1 MPEAVKQ
8 AAVQRKPLPLKEC
21 SVLITGGTSGVGL
34 ETAMQFGEAGV
45 PRIAINGR
53 DRARGEAAR
62 LKVLARAPAAKVLFV
77 AGDCNTVQGASSVC
91 GAAREAFGSVDVLV
105 NSTVGPN
112 GPKLLHLIALEEMQ
126 GILVDQMMAPLLTSR
141 AVLPWMTERGG
152 GAIINI
158 ASDAGKLT
166 TPGESVIGAAMAG
179 IMMFSR
185 TMAIEAKRHG
195 IRVNVLTPSIIEGTA
210 NYAKVMND
218 EFSGKLFGKAIKM
231 AQLGVVNAADMAAL
245 IVFLAS
251 PQAAKISGQAISC
264 NGGISAA

>member
-1 MPEAVKQ
+1 MSETI
-8 AAVQRKPLPLKEC
+8 QRKPLSLNEC

-34 ETAMQFGEAGV
+34 ETAIQFAQAGA

-53 DRARGEAAR
+53 NPERGEAAR
-62 LKVLARAPAAKVLFV
+62 RAVLDRAPTAQAVFI
-77 AGDCNTVQGASSVC
+77 AGDCNAPEGARAVC
-91 GAAREAFGSVDVLV
+91 EAARAQLGSVDVLV
-105 NSTVGPN
+105 NSTVGPA
-112 GPKLLHLIALEEMQ
+112 GPKLLHNIAPEEIPNIVLE
-126 GILVDQMMAPLLTSR
+126 QMIAPLLTSR
-141 AVLPWMTERGG
+141 LVLPWMSERGT

-179 IMMFSR
+179 IIMFTR
-185 TMAIEAKRHG
+185 TMAMEAKRNG
-195 IRVNVLTPSIIEGTA
+195 IRANVVTPSIIEGTA
-210 NYAKVMND
+210 TYGRVMAD
-218 EFSGKLFGKAIKM
+218 DFSGKLFGKAVKM
-231 AQLGVVNAADMAAL
+231 AQLGVVTPADMAAL